1 MKSLKNHF
9 FAVKLKKPIVILHQY
24 SLNRAEGN
32 GAHLVKVCHWDQS
45 FNYYFMTSNPEPLH
59 LLRSQLY
66 YVRSIYWTIMKHT
79 ILPNEIGDRDV
90 FPPLL
95 MGKVPSLSITNV
107 DNRSTS
113 RPSSRN
119 TAMKTSS
126 FQFSHFHT
134 LFNKLPNCGAILDV
148 FEDYRVIY
156 VNDKFHT
163 SLIPRERVLNMR
175 FVEDLHKS
183 EDFEQLKHSLSQVT
197 GGVNENVIKSKT
209 ISLEGV
215 ERSKIKIML
224 CIICYIMIC
233 YFII

>member
-1 MKSLKNHF
+1 MN
-9 FAVKLKKPIVILHQY
+9 
-24 SLNRAEGN
+24 
-32 GAHLVKVCHWDQS
+32 QS
-45 FNYYFMTSNPEPLH
+45 DLLH
-59 LLRSQLY
+59 LRLY
-66 YVRSIYWTIMKHT
+66 YVRSIYWTIIYNMKHT
-79 ILPNEIGDRDV
+79 TLPNEIGDRNV
-90 FPPLL
+90 LPSLL
-95 MGKVPSLSITNV
+95 MGKVSSLSITNV
-107 DNRSTS
+107 DNRPTS

-183 EDFEQLKHSLSQVT
+183 EDFEQLKHSLSKAT
-197 GGVNENVIKSKT
+197 GTLSGGENENMIKSKT
-209 ISLEGV
+209 MSLEGV
-215 ERSKIKIML
+215 ERSKIKI
-224 CIICYIMIC
+224 IIIM
-233 YFII
+233 FSVMIIMSHDM

>member
-1 MKSLKNHF
+1 
-9 FAVKLKKPIVILHQY
+9 
-24 SLNRAEGN
+24 
-32 GAHLVKVCHWDQS
+32 
-45 FNYYFMTSNPEPLH
+45 
-59 LLRSQLY
+59 
-66 YVRSIYWTIMKHT
+66 
-79 ILPNEIGDRDV
+79 
-90 FPPLL
+90 
-95 MGKVPSLSITNV
+95 MGKVSSLSITNV
-107 DNRSTS
+107 DNRPTS

-209 ISLEGV
+209 MSLEGV
-215 ERSKIKIML
+215 ERSKIEIIIIMFSV
-224 CIICYIMIC
+224 IIIMSHDM
-233 YFII
+233 